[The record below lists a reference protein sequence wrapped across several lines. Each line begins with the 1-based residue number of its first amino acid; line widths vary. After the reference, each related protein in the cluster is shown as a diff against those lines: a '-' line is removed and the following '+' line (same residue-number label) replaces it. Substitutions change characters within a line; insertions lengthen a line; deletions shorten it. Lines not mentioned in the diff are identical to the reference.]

1 MKKVYE
7 ESLLK
12 KGQVAAMLGLT
23 SRGVEC
29 LMARRAIPYIR
40 ISSRCVRFHWPTIQ
54 KALEKFSVKE
64 I

>member
-7 ESLLK
+7 DLLLK
-12 KGQVAAMLGLT
+12 KGQVAVMLGLT
-23 SRGVEC
+23 ARGVEC

-40 ISSRCVRFHWPTIQ
+40 ISSRCVRFHWPTVQ
-54 KALEKFSVKE
+54 KALEKFTTKE